1 MIEEKVAIQW
11 TGQEIWP
18 VKIIIKRR
26 FQKMCDLEKQKLREH
41 GQALPE
47 EQKRIVIQ
55 EFPMRILLDEIAR
68 RDRVNNQKI
77 AGCEQSLQYE

>member
-1 MIEEKVAIQW
+1 
-11 TGQEIWP
+11 
-18 VKIIIKRR
+18 
-26 FQKMCDLEKQKLREH
+26 MCELEQQKLREH

-77 AGCEQSLQYE
+77 SGCEQSLGYE